1 MIYGSDVLPI
11 MLSYRTVEGRVL
23 LMIVTAVLIAAIRG
37 DGVISVIMDVI
48 SPSFQ
53 VGD

>member
-1 MIYGSDVLPI
+1 MIYGSDVLSI
-11 MLSYRTVEGRVL
+11 MLSYRAVEGRVPL
-23 LMIVTAVLIAAIRG
+23 VMGTAVLIAAIRG